1 MAFISANLDD
11 VAGDLTAL
19 LKMYGDLPKG
29 LASKHLKAAMKRAT
43 EPYQSDFASAAP
55 RKTGR
60 LAKSVGATAF
70 FRRGMLFEGR
80 VGYMRSKSKRGFTAA
95 WISDGTNE
103 RITKDGENRG
113 RMRGNGFGDA
123 VVRRVLNK
131 GLPKLREEMYLA
143 LHKAINEMPNYLLRS
158 AKFKARRRR

>member
-1 MAFISANLDD
+1 MAFITANLDD

-43 EPYQSDFASAAP
+43 EPYKSDFASAAP

-70 FRRGMLFEGR
+70 FKSGMLFEGR
-80 VGYMRSKSKRGFTAA
+80 VGYMRSKSKRGFAAA
-95 WISDGTNE
+95 WINDGTNE

-113 RMRGNGFGDA
+113 RMRANGFGDRVTRQVANAGIVTLKAEMLAALEKA
-123 VVRRVLNK
+123 VNE
-131 GLPKLREEMYLA
+131 LPT
-143 LHKAINEMPNYLLRS
+143 YLLRS
-158 AKFKARRRR
+158 AKFRARRGR